1 MAKQIIN
8 EAERKTGG
16 RGGEGCCNTFDKA
29 WMHFYVERTK
39 NKDDYCN
46 KKCKDITWR
55 NTNENMYKNVE
66 FNGIIEIQADWQKSI
81 STKWGCGRQVV
92 NDSLGLP
99 IINWHYW
106 YHCWKVHTSQP
117 IILTGNLSW
126 GYIPRQISF
135 IGFYI
140 HSDLQTWVYV
150 FLSWLNK
157 TSGEGVLRELLAASQ
172 FLSEFFLRMP
182 SWPRLW
188 AGS

>member
-1 MAKQIIN
+1 MQRYN
-8 EAERKTGG
+8 
-16 RGGEGCCNTFDKA
+16 
-29 WMHFYVERTK
+29 M
-39 NKDDYCN
+39 
-46 KKCKDITWR
+46 KK
-55 NTNENMYKNVE
+55 YKWKHVQNVE
-66 FNGIIEIQADWQKSI
+66 FNGIIEIQADWQKRVSQW
-81 STKWGCGRQVV
+81 SEGV

-99 IINWHYW
+99 IINWPYW
-106 YHCWKVHTSQP
+106 YHCWKVHTFQP

-150 FLSWLNK
+150 FPSWLNK

-182 SWPRLW
+182 SWLRLW
-188 AGS
+188 AGY